1 MYLLYLD
8 IRMWR
13 TAGYQALVP
22 IRACNRPHRLAGIS
36 AGAPYQ
42 FDESEGRGLFWQ
54 HSRSTSDRAGLLLLN
69 STCPVDLPAHQAL
82 GGSGRWSDAGISGS
96 AADAP
101 EPLTT
106 FKRNA

>member
-42 FDESEGRGLFWQ
+42 FDESEGRGLFG
-54 HSRSTSDRAGLLLLN
+54 SILAALLTALACFFSTRRA
-69 STCPVDLPAHQAL
+69 Q
-82 GGSGRWSDAGISGS
+82 
-96 AADAP
+96 
-101 EPLTT
+101 
-106 FKRNA
+106 